1 MAWEYNDDEVTHYIT
16 LLNNLTDLNTGS
28 VETGIDNYQTIITYV
43 TDIVTNYTQE
53 KQMLLSKVNAQLSKY
68 QYYVTQLT
76 AGLDDS
82 NLYTNLST
90 FQSNAQSLGGT
101 ISPDMTSVTNNIIAV
116 VTTDTGRLSQYK
128 RQVKELLAKSI
139 YLQNVLLF
147 YVDAATILVDLQQKL
162 DDVQN
167 LL

>member
-76 AGLDDS
+76 AALDSS
-82 NLYTNLST
+82 NLYANLST
-90 FQSNAQSLGGT
+90 FQSNAQSLGGD
-101 ISPDMTSVTNNIIAV
+101 ISPDMTSVTNNIISV
-116 VTTDTGRLSQYK
+116 VTADTGRLSQYK